1 MSYFLYNETLA
12 ISLIIINFYISQIK
26 NPDPIENL
34 DEINNSLDQIED
46 EDIKEKMTNFINNL
60 IDNPMLSILFM
71 FIVYSIPLLN
81 IYILYKTIKELNNL
95 E

>member
-46 EDIKEKMTNFINNL
+46 KEIKEKMTNFINNL